1 MLPNASQPH
10 GVERARGFVPCRLED
25 PCFVAPSPELRERLE
40 KEAVKT
46 RGKGGALLAGITALA
61 PQPRALGFEDGL
73 IIPPDEFPAG
83 TPSALIRAAAAE
95 RAPLRGA
102 VRVIVVLVDFSD
114 KKMQATT
121 AHFEELFFSTGV
133 LPHGSV
139 KEFYAEATHGLVDIT
154 GDVVG
159 PYRMPHT
166 LNWYANGNFGIN
178 RPPVAGGTTRAR
190 DLAHDAAAAADP
202 AVNFAPYDND
212 GNGFVDAFIV
222 VHSGSGGEE
231 TGNSGDIWSHKWTLP
246 SVYATDATQIFA
258 YLTIPED
265 AKIGV
270 CAHELGHLLFG
281 FPDLYDVDDSSE
293 GIGNWCLMAAGS
305 WNGGGDVP
313 AHPSAWCKAN
323 QGWASVTNVTT
334 DGPRNIADVKNSHD
348 VLRLWKDGAGGPEY
362 FLVENRQRTGFDA
375 DLPGE
380 GLLIWHIDDN
390 QPDNTNENHYK
401 VALVQADGDRDLELK
416 HNRGDDGDPY
426 PGSAGNHSFSPTS
439 TPNSNGYAGQSTC
452 VSITSISA
460 PAATMTA
467 NVAVHCGKSLIK
479 DAKDAHKEHKD
490 LIKDTKE
497 IAKDL
502 KDAHKDHKEI
512 AKDHKDLIKD
522 TKEVAKDNKD
532 HKDHIKDTKEGPKDT
547 KEVAKDHKDLI
558 KDTKEGPKDLKDGA
572 KEHKEVLKDHKELG
586 KETGKELKEGP
597 KDLKDGAKEL
607 KEGAKEFQERPGG
620 GGDPGG
626 RVQAPG
632 GDDASLEATLARLE
646 GRLAAIEDAL
656 GGGQGQAFI
665 GPELRPDLV
674 GGPQYPAAGADLEQR
689 MAMGDPTAKREFDHA
704 PGG

>member
-1 MLPNASQPH
+1 ML
-10 GVERARGFVPCRLED
+10 LTD
-25 PCFVAPSPELRERLE
+25 PCFVAPSPQLRERLE
-40 KEAVKT
+40 KEAAKA
-46 RGKGGALLAGITALA
+46 RGKGGGLLAGITALA
-61 PQPRALGFEDGL
+61 PQPRPLGFEDGL
-73 IIPPDEFPAG
+73 IIPPDAFPAG

-121 AHFEELFFSTGV
+121 QHFEELFFSTGV

-190 DLAHDAAAAADP
+190 DMAHDAAVAADP
-202 AVNFAPYDND
+202 NVNFAPYDND

-222 VHSGSGGEE
+222 VHAGSGGEE

-246 SVYATDATQIFA
+246 SVYATDTTQIFA

-293 GIGNWCLMAAGS
+293 GIGSWCLMAAGS

-334 DGPRNIADVKNSHD
+334 DGPRNIADVKTSHD
-348 VLRLWKDGAGGPEY
+348 VLRLWKDGASGPEY

-380 GLLIWHIDDN
+380 GLLIWHIDDS

-401 VALVQADGDRDLELK
+401 VALVQADGHRDLELK

-426 PGSAGNHSFSPTS
+426 PGSAGNHAFSPTS

-467 NVAVHCGKSLIK
+467 DVAVHCGKSVLK
-479 DAKDAHKEHKD
+479 DVKDTHKEHKD
-490 LIKDTKE
+490 GAKDIKDVAKDHKE
-497 IAKDL
+497 IHKDI
-502 KDAHKDHKEI
+502 KDVHKDHKEI
-512 AKDHKDLIKD
+512 SKDQ
-522 TKEVAKDNKD
+522 KD
-532 HKDHIKDTKEGPKDT
+532 HKDHIKDTKEGPKD
-547 KEVAKDHKDLI
+547 HKDVHKEL
-558 KDTKEGPKDLKDGA
+558 KEGPKEFKELKEGA
-572 KEHKEVLKDHKELG
+572 KEIKEVLKDHKELG
-586 KETGKELKEGP
+586 KETGKELG
-597 KDLKDGAKEL
+597 KDSPKEL
-607 KEGAKEFQERPGG
+607 KEGAKEIKEGKEFQERPGG

-626 RVQAPG
+626 RVQAQG
-632 GDDASLEATLARLE
+632 GEDAVAAALGRLE
-646 GRLAAIEDAL
+646 GRLAAIEEAL
-656 GGGQGQAFI
+656 GAGQGQAFI

-674 GGPQYPAAGADLEQR
+674 GGPEYPGATSDLERR
-689 MAMGDPTAKREFDHA
+689 MAMGDPTAKREFDRP

>member
-1 MLPNASQPH
+1 MLSDASQPH
-10 GVERARGFVPCRLED
+10 GVERARGCIPCRLQD
-25 PCFVAPSPELRERLE
+25 PCFVAPSPQLRERLE
-40 KEAVKT
+40 KEAAKA
-46 RGKGGALLAGITALA
+46 RGKGGLLAGITALA

-114 KKMQATT
+114 KKMQAAT

-166 LNWYANGNFGIN
+166 LNWYANSNFGIN

-293 GIGNWCLMAAGS
+293 GIGSWCLMAAGS

-313 AHPSAWCKAN
+313 AHPSAWCKVN
-323 QGWASVTNVTT
+323 QGWASVSNVTT

-348 VLRLWKDGAGGPEY
+348 VLRLWKDGTGGPEY

-416 HNRGDDGDPY
+416 HNRGDDGDAY
-426 PGSAGNHSFSPTS
+426 PGSAANHSFSPTS

-467 NVAVHCGKSLIK
+467 NVAVHCGKSVIK
-479 DAKDAHKEHKD
+479 DAKDSHKEHKD
-490 LIKDTKE
+490 
-497 IAKDL
+497 A
-502 KDAHKDHKEI
+502 

-522 TKEVAKDNKD
+522 TKEIGKDLKD
-532 HKDHIKDTKEGPKDT
+532 AHKEH

-558 KDTKEGPKDLKDGA
+558 KDTKEIGKDVKDA
-572 KEHKEVLKDHKELG
+572 HKEHKEVLKDHKELG
-586 KETGKELKEGP
+586 KEVGKELKEGP

-620 GGDPGG
+620 GGDPG
-626 RVQAPG
+626 RVQASG
-632 GDDASLEATLARLE
+632 GDDASLAATLARLE
-646 GRLAAIEDAL
+646 GRLAAIEEAL

-674 GGPQYPAAGADLEQR
+674 GGPQYPAAGSDLQQR
-689 MAMGDPTAKREFDHA
+689 MAMGDPTAKREFDHL

>member
-1 MLPNASQPH
+1 MLSNASQPH
-10 GVERARGFVPCRLED
+10 ALERPRGCVPCRLED
-25 PCFVAPSPELRERLE
+25 PCFVAPSPELRDRLE
-40 KEAVKT
+40 KEAAKA
-46 RGKGGALLAGITALA
+46 RGKGAELLAGITALA

-73 IIPPDEFPAG
+73 IIPADAFPAG

-114 KKMQATT
+114 KKMQATK

-222 VHSGSGGEE
+222 VHAGSGGEE
-231 TGNSGDIWSHKWTLP
+231 SGNSGDIWSHKWTLP

-323 QGWASVTNVTT
+323 QGWVSVTNVTT
-334 DGPRNIADVKNSHD
+334 DGPRNIADVKTSHD
-348 VLRLWKDGAGGPEY
+348 VLRLWKDGTGGPEY

-375 DLPGE
+375 DLPAE
-380 GLLIWHIDDN
+380 GLLIWHIDEN

-426 PGSAGNHSFSPTS
+426 PGSAGNHSLSPTS

-467 NVAVHCGKSLIK
+467 NVAVHCGKSVIK

-490 LIKDTKE
+490 VAKDHKDLIKDHKE
-497 IAKDL
+497 IGKDL
-502 KDAHKDHKEI
+502 KDAHKEHKEV

-522 TKEVAKDNKD
+522 TKEVAKD
-532 HKDHIKDTKEGPKDT
+532 HKDHIKDL
-547 KEVAKDHKDLI
+547 KEV
-558 KDTKEGPKDLKDGA
+558 P
-572 KEHKEVLKDHKELG
+572 KEHKDVLKDHKELG

-597 KDLKDGAKEL
+597 KDIKDGAKEI
-607 KEGAKEFQERPGG
+607 KEGAKEIKEGKEFQERPGG

-632 GDDASLEATLARLE
+632 GDDASLAATLARLE

-674 GGPQYPAAGADLEQR
+674 GGPEYPAAGSDLEQR
-689 MAMGDPTAKREFDHA
+689 MAMGDPTAKREFDHL